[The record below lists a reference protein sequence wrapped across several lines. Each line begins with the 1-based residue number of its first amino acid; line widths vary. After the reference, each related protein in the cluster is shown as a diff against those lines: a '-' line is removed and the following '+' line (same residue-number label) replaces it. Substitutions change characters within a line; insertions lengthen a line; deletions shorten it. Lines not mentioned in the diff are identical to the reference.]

1 MPGLFAAPAE
11 VRKYCNNVPVRR
23 ILSTSGVGLL
33 LVLGWTV
40 LSGLGMAW
48 GQLPPSAPSAPAM
61 VIKLTPQAPVVPLDI
76 HSRTWIDASGAAT
89 PDQVEA
95 AGDSLPWAVRD
106 PDATYNL
113 DGKALWIQF
122 DIAASAGQQWYV
134 ELQSSGIDR
143 AQLFY
148 RGSDRRWVI
157 QEAGDSKPVSEW
169 PMPGR
174 FPTFALAPAAA
185 EPVRYWL
192 RIEHERVGF
201 ASPITLCN
209 QVALFASREQEQF
222 LLGGYFSLALL
233 IALIATA
240 NAVAHRDRNF
250 AVYAVYVTALTAG
263 QVAYLGIG
271 AQYLWNDWLEWNR
284 MATFA
289 LPGISAAAALWFAR
303 TITEPA
309 RFSRALDLGV
319 LGLIAALLGAVAL
332 DALLA
337 SRGSFG
343 LMMTLNLV
351 ALVVV
356 AGLIALVWKQGDDLH
371 IRIIALGFLPIM
383 VAAVFPIARG
393 LNLIPAG
400 ALTRYA
406 LSAGAAL
413 EMPILF
419 YALSLRGSRRR
430 ESQVRAAALGGE
442 DALTGLAHSRTLLQR
457 LTSAIE
463 RARSLKHPCAL
474 LAVKIA
480 NFDAI
485 ASEFGREAAERTL
498 VVAASLLRHA
508 ITDIDLAARVGE
520 RDFALLLE
528 GPTSTETA
536 ISRAQQ
542 VVAAGLRT
550 HEALP
555 HRTTLK
561 FHIALALLP
570 ESGLDAAGSLRWLRD
585 SVNAMPSG
593 TRKPIRAVNF

>member
-1 MPGLFAAPAE
+1 
-11 VRKYCNNVPVRR
+11 
-23 ILSTSGVGLL
+23 
-33 LVLGWTV
+33 VLGGIA
-40 LSGLGMAW
+40 LPSLGVAW
-48 GQLPPSAPSAPAM
+48 GQAQSSTPAGAPWA
-61 VIKLTPQAPVVPLDI
+61 IKLTSQQPVVSLDRR
-76 HSRTWIDASGAAT
+76 SRSWIDGSGAAT

-95 AGDSLPWAVRD
+95 AGEALPWAVRH
-106 PDATYNL
+106 PGTTYNL
-113 DGKALWIQF
+113 DGGKALWLQF
-122 DIAASAGQQWYV
+122 DVAVGAGQHWFV
-134 ELQSSGIDR
+134 ELESSGIDR
-143 AQLFY
+143 AQLLY
-148 RGSDRRWVI
+148 RGSDPRWVI
-157 QEAGDSKPVSEW
+157 QEAGDSKPVSQW
-169 PMPGR
+169 PIPGR
-174 FPTFALAPAAA
+174 FPTFELAPAGA
-185 EPVRYWL
+185 EPVRHWL

-201 ASPITLCN
+201 ASPIALYD
-209 QVALFASREQEQF
+209 QAALFASREQELL
-222 LLGGYFSLALL
+222 LLGGYFGLALL
-233 IALIATA
+233 IALIASA
-240 NAVAHRDRNF
+240 NAVIHRDRNF
-250 AVYAVYVTALTAG
+250 GVYAVYVTALAAG

-271 AQYLWNDWLEWNR
+271 AQHLWNDWLEWNK

-309 RFSRALDLGV
+309 RFSKALDLIV
-319 LGLIAALLGAVAL
+319 LGLIATLLGAVAL
-332 DALLA
+332 DALLE

-343 LMMTLNLV
+343 LMMALNLL

-371 IRIIALGFLPIM
+371 IRIIALGFLPVM

-406 LSAGAAL
+406 LTAGAAL

-442 DALTGLAHSRTLLQR
+442 DALTGLAHGRTLLQR
-457 LTSAIE
+457 LANAIE

-498 VVAASLLRHA
+498 VVAASLLRRA
-508 ITDIDLAARVGE
+508 VTDMDLAARVGE

-528 GPTSTETA
+528 GPTSTQIA
-536 ISRAQQ
+536 MSRAQQ
-542 VVAAGLRT
+542 VIAAGLRT

-555 HRTTLK
+555 PGTTLK

-570 ESGLDAAGSLRWLRD
+570 ESGLDAAASSKWLRD
-585 SVNAMPSG
+585 SVNAMDPA
-593 TRKPIRAVNF
+593 TRKPIRPVNF